1 MNAIVVM
8 QNVSRLFAENSG
20 VAALDG
26 ISLDIERGE
35 FAAVVGPSGSGK
47 STLLNLIA
55 GLDRPTSGRVEVCGI
70 DVGEASESAL
80 ARHRRKGVGFVFQ
93 FFNLIESLTVLE
105 NVMIP
110 AELAGVRRGKA
121 KARALEQLEELG
133 AAELAR
139 RYPETLSGGQ
149 RQRVALAR
157 ALINAP
163 DLVLADEPT
172 GALDT
177 RSGKN
182 VMELLAAMN
191 EAGQT
196 VVLVTHDIKL
206 AASYGRRI
214 LTLRDGQLAD
224 DTRLAVQ
231 RSSTAADLIGWTA
244 EGR

>member
-26 ISLDIERGE
+26 ISLDIDRGE

-70 DVGEASESAL
+70 DVGGASESTL

-105 NVMIP
+105 NVMVP

-121 KARALEQLEELG
+121 KSRALEQLEELG
-133 AAELAR
+133 ASELAR

-163 DLVLADEPT
+163 DLILADEPT

-224 DTRLAVQ
+224 DTRLSVQ
-231 RSSTAADLIGWTA
+231 RTGTAADLIGWTA